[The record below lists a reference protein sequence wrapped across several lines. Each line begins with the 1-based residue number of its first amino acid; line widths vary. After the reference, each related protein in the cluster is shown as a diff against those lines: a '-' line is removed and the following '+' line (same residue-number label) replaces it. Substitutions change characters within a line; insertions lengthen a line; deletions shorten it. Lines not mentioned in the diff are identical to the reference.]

1 MGKKK
6 MQFFIMLCVVGI
18 VLPVLSVCAES
29 YEYEPEIVMNYDLNH
44 NSSNFVARTY
54 NSCAAT
60 PKVSVFAY
68 GSNGSAL
75 RSDLQLGKWNV
86 AAGVYLATASVSDS
100 KAKSAK
106 SAHVLLRT
114 NDSQSFGRTLKLT
127 LP

>member
-1 MGKKK
+1 MEKKK
-6 MQFFIMLCVVGI
+6 LQFMIMLCVVGI
-18 VLPVLSVCAES
+18 ILPVLSVCAQR
-29 YEYEPEIVMNYDLNH
+29 YEYEPGIVMNYDLNH
-44 NSSNFVARTY
+44 NGSKFVARTY

-60 PKVSVFAY
+60 PKVSLFAY
-68 GSNGSAL
+68 DSNGTAL

-86 AAGVYLATASVSDS
+86 AAGVFLASVSVSDS

-114 NDSQSFGRTLKLT
+114 NDSQSFGQTIKLT

>member
-6 MQFFIMLCVVGI
+6 LQFMIMLCVAGI
-18 VLPVLSVCAES
+18 ILPVLSVCAQS
-29 YEYEPEIVMNYDLNH
+29 HEYEPGIVMKYDLNH
-44 NSSNFVARTY
+44 KSSSLVARTY

-68 GSNGSAL
+68 DSNGTAL

-86 AAGVYLATASVSDS
+86 AVGVFLATASVSDS

-114 NDSQSFGRTLKLT
+114 NNDQSFGETLKLT
-127 LP
+127 WQ